1 MKTVSLFVL
10 ALALGLGTASLR
22 YTDRHNQLS
31 TPGGIAID
39 TTDGAFRD
47 GLYLGRL
54 AAEAGAEPR
63 VARSR
68 WGTPQDRALFTAGF
82 QQAYSGSLA
91 SHRPPAAHQGE

>member
-1 MKTVSLFVL
+1 MKTLSLFTL

-22 YTDRHNQLS
+22 YTGRHNQFPTL
-31 TPGGIAID
+31 AFD

-47 GLYLGRL
+47 GLFLGKL

-82 QQAYSGSLA
+82 EQAYSQVVA
-91 SHRPPAAHQGE
+91 SRGAASARHAE